1 MMPDSPLTVRY
12 GDNAIVIVDKPS
24 GMPTQS
30 TRNPQQAHLYQYVLA
45 RFPKASLH
53 HRLDTPSS
61 GLVLFTVDPAV
72 NKCIGSAFRNHTIDR
87 RYLAV
92 LVGDPGPQGTW
103 CDDIDGKTATTHFER
118 IGHSDGMSLIE
129 ARLETG
135 RTHQIRIH
143 ASRAGHPIVG
153 DRRHGGAAGRL
164 WPRLALH
171 AVSLSLTHPTTG
183 EMLRVCSPV
192 PANLSAL
199 MGSMGSSLV
208 HRYSPTTEAD

>member
-1 MMPDSPLTVRY
+1 MTDQPLTIVY
-12 GDNAIVIVDKPS
+12 VDQAIVIVDKPS
-24 GMPTQS
+24 GLPTQG
-30 TRNPQQAHLYQYVLA
+30 TRNPQQPHLYQYVLA
-45 RFPKASLH
+45 QFPNAGLH

-61 GLVLFTVDPAV
+61 GLVLFTVDPAA
-72 NKCIGSAFRNHTIDR
+72 NKQIGSSFRHHAIDR

-92 LVGDPGPQGTW
+92 VVGDPGPQGTW
-103 CDDIDGKTATTHFER
+103 SDDIDGKTATTHFER

-153 DRRHGGAAGRL
+153 DRRHGGAASRL

-171 AVSLSLTHPTTG
+171 AVSLSLTHPMTRET
-183 EMLRVCSPV
+183 LRVCSPV
-192 PANLSAL
+192 PANLSGLTAA
-199 MGSMGSSLV
+199 MGSDLD
-208 HRYSPTTEAD
+208 HRYSPEIGAD